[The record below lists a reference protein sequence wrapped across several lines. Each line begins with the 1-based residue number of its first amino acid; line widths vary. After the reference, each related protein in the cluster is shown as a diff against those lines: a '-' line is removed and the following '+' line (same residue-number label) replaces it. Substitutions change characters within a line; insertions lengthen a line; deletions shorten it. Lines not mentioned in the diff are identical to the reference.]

1 MKGLICK
8 DIYLFFKSTDK
19 RSLLIIA
26 ALIVFVIY
34 SAGPEA
40 GLVVSIMLSLTI
52 GIQNIMSFASDEKVR
67 WNQYQMAMPVSS
79 FSVVASKY
87 ISVACSLVF
96 SFLCSMA
103 LNLVASIVYRD
114 FNPSIWVMS
123 GIFSVVS
130 PLFWTGIS
138 LPLAYWFGF
147 QSSRIMSLCLVIPM
161 FYLVKSF
168 EDGPGFSAMEGF
180 FHSYILTACIVAV
193 LFFTLSMMVSVAG
206 YRRRK

>member
-1 MKGLICK
+1 MRGLICK

-26 ALIVFVIY
+26 ALIVLVIY
-34 SAGPEA
+34 SVGPEA

-103 LNLVASIVYRD
+103 LNLVVSIVYRN

-161 FYLVKSF
+161 FYLVKTF
-168 EDGPGFSAMEGF
+168 EDGLGFSAMEGF
-180 FHSYILTACIVAV
+180 FHSYIFTACIVAV
-193 LFFTLSMMVSVAG
+193 LFFTLSMMVSVVG
-206 YRRRK
+206 YKRRK